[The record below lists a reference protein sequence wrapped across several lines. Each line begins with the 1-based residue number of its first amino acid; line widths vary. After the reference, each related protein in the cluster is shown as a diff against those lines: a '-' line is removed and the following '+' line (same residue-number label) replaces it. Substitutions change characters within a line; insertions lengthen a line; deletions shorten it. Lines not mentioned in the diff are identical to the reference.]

1 MKKIEPIKELRK
13 ICQPEY
19 MQVRTNLY
27 YRIYRRFFRLFS
39 IYITKYLLYL
49 NVSANFIS
57 ILGLIFG
64 IVGSIYFYFGKFLI
78 GGIIMQLWFLMDT
91 LDGELARYYYNKGK
105 EKNYL
110 TKGDYLDFNSHHL
123 VHSLVFIGMSLG
135 LYNLNKDIKMI
146 YCGIAVLFAL
156 LLNELIDLNRIKVLF
171 YKNANNRIKL
181 KADKIKEERSFLKK
195 FMVIYTFPTI
205 INIFLI
211 ASIFNFVDY
220 ILIFYGITFP
230 ILVLIKFV
238 INNFIRKIVE

>member
-1 MKKIEPIKELRK
+1 M
-13 ICQPEY
+13 
-19 MQVRTNLY
+19 
-27 YRIYRRFFRLFS
+27 
-39 IYITKYLLYL
+39 
-49 NVSANFIS
+49 
-57 ILGLIFG
+57 
-64 IVGSIYFYFGKFLI
+64 IYF
-78 GGIIMQLWFLMDT
+78 
-91 LDGELARYYYNKGK
+91 
-105 EKNYL
+105 
-110 TKGDYLDFNSHHL
+110 
-123 VHSLVFIGMSLG
+123 
-135 LYNLNKDIKMI
+135 
-146 YCGIAVLFAL
+146 GIAVLFAL